1 MTMEQVQI
9 KRLDQDELSAAI
21 FYKAKHMGYSTREAQ
36 ELFNA
41 THKALEQFL
50 SFSAF
55 AGPSGE

>member
-1 MTMEQVQI
+1 
-9 KRLDQDELSAAI
+9 
-21 FYKAKHMGYSTREAQ
+21 MGYSTREAQ